1 VVSQEGLFTQTL
13 KTSEGR
19 NEGLDQVIM
28 GLNSGRVRPA
38 DAVTVIFVSLFA
50 LLTLIYYGS
59 IASADKLLVTY
70 ISLLFLQLILIRYSP
85 EQGFLKFFHDIV
97 FPVMAVFLVFN
108 SMTELVP
115 GVNPVDI
122 DFRLIRADYWLLG
135 GYPTVWLE
143 RVVNPYLT
151 EILQLAYTSYYF
163 LPVILGIA
171 LKIKKRETEFDEGL
185 LFILLCFY
193 LSYVGYILFPALG
206 PRYTMNHLQSI
217 PLKGTMLSEKI
228 YSILNNIEGIKR
240 DAFPSGHT
248 AVTLVV
254 LHLAYRYEKRLF
266 YIYLPISVLLLF
278 ATVYCRYHY
287 VVDVL
292 GGIVLYMVT
301 MIIGQWVIRSFRK
314 FS

>member
-1 VVSQEGLFTQTL
+1 
-13 KTSEGR
+13 
-19 NEGLDQVIM
+19 
-28 GLNSGRVRPA
+28 
-38 DAVTVIFVSLFA
+38 
-50 LLTLIYYGS
+50 
-59 IASADKLLVTY
+59 
-70 ISLLFLQLILIRYSP
+70 
-85 EQGFLKFFHDIV
+85 
-97 FPVMAVFLVFN
+97 MAVFLVFN

-115 GVNPVDI
+115 GVNPGDI

-228 YSILNNIEGIKR
+228 YSILNSIEGIKR

-266 YIYLPISVLLLF
+266 HIYLPITVLLVF

-292 GGIVLYMVT
+292 GGIVLYVIT
-301 MIIGQWVIRSFRK
+301 MIAGQWILRSFRK

>member
-1 VVSQEGLFTQTL
+1 
-13 KTSEGR
+13 
-19 NEGLDQVIM
+19 M
-28 GLNSGRVRPA
+28 GLNFGRVRPA
-38 DAVTVIFVSLFA
+38 DAITLIFVSLFA
-50 LLTLIYYGS
+50 LLTLIYFGS
-59 IASADKLLVTY
+59 VASAGKLLFTY
-70 ISLLFLQLILIRYSP
+70 ASLLSIQLILIRYSP

-115 GVNPVDI
+115 GVNPGDI

-228 YSILNNIEGIKR
+228 YSILNSIEGIKR

-266 YIYLPISVLLLF
+266 HIYLPITVLLVF

-292 GGIVLYMVT
+292 GGIVLYVIT
-301 MIIGQWVIRSFRK
+301 MIAGQWILRSFRK